1 MNEFKTADNLQNI
14 VKDVILNHNMETKEY
29 ICKYCGKGFRKE
41 STLTAHVCEPKR
53 RAQQEKENGVQL
65 GMTAYLRFYE
75 LTQGS
80 AKLKTYED
88 FCKSPYYNAFVK
100 FGRHMVNIRAINTSG
115 FIDYVIK
122 ENKKLDYW
130 CKDEFYQTFLMHHLR
145 TENSQDA
152 LERSIKTMQKWAE
165 DKDSSFN
172 HYFLYG
178 NSNAIVHDITTG
190 RISSWVLYNCTSGVQ
205 FLDKINSEQIEMIFP
220 YIEVDYWK
228 KRFVDYL
235 ADTEFVKHILDQA
248 GL

>member
-1 MNEFKTADNLQNI
+1 
-14 VKDVILNHNMETKEY
+14 
-29 ICKYCGKGFRKE
+29 
-41 STLTAHVCEPKR
+41 
-53 RAQQEKENGVQL
+53 
-65 GMTAYLRFYE
+65 
-75 LTQGS
+75 
-80 AKLKTYED
+80 
-88 FCKSPYYNAFVK
+88 
-100 FGRHMVNIRAINTSG
+100 
-115 FIDYVIK
+115 
-122 ENKKLDYW
+122 
-130 CKDEFYQTFLMHHLR
+130 
-145 TENSQDA
+145 
-152 LERSIKTMQKWAE
+152 MQKWAE
-165 DKDSSFN
+165 DKESSFN

>member
-1 MNEFKTADNLQNI
+1 
-14 VKDVILNHNMETKEY
+14 
-29 ICKYCGKGFRKE
+29 
-41 STLTAHVCEPKR
+41 
-53 RAQQEKENGVQL
+53 
-65 GMTAYLRFYE
+65 
-75 LTQGS
+75 
-80 AKLKTYED
+80 
-88 FCKSPYYNAFVK
+88 
-100 FGRHMVNIRAINTSG
+100 MVNIRAINTSG

-130 CKDEFYQTFLMHHLR
+130 CKDEFYQTFLMQHLR

-178 NSNAIVHDITTG
+178 NSNTIVHDITTG

-235 ADTEFVKHILDQA
+235 ADTEFVKHILEQA